1 MTAEGSQRNDGKTL
15 THKDLEFHVEDQQ
28 TQDSWTFFFWK
39 LSNYFSNEK
48 TFGGLVFSD
57 PWLVIMFVKSFS
69 CIQKDWA
76 IKDIEIH
83 ACKCI
88 TSILFFKAYTNDL
101 ELVQIFMGRISLNTL
116 HSIWM
121 LVIIYLRLIKV
132 FEKRCDT

>member
-15 THKDLEFHVEDQQ
+15 THKDLEFRVEDQQ
-28 TQDSWTFFFWK
+28 TQDSWTFFFLKTFKLFQQWENIWWSCVFRPLAGHNVRSIIFLFSEG
-39 LSNYFSNEK
+39 LSNK
-48 TFGGLVFSD
+48 RHWDT
-57 PWLVIMFVKSFS
+57 
-69 CIQKDWA
+69 
-76 IKDIEIH
+76 
-83 ACKCI
+83 CKCI

-116 HSIWM
+116 HSIWI